1 MKIRTTKI
9 DWDTDNEDIDE
20 EQIAELPQT
29 VELEVEDEEEIA
41 DALSDEFGFCV
52 FSFEYE
58 TI

>member
-1 MKIRTTKI
+1 MKIKTTKI
-9 DWDTDNEDIDE
+9 DWDTDGEDID
-20 EQIAELPQT
+20 LPQS

-41 DALSDEFGFCV
+41 DALSDNFGFCV